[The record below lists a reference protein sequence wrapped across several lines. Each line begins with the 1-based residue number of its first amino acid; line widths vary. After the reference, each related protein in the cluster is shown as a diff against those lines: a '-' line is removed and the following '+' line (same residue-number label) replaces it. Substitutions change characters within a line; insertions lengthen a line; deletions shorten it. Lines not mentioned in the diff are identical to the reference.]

1 MGDEPCVR
9 KFKTWKERKKERNK
23 REKDQTFQLVMS
35 GFVFFIIIVMASCV
49 SVVNFVFLLLITCDW
64 QQKAPQTLN
73 LSVLSLLLCPSALS
87 LHLLIL

>member
-1 MGDEPCVR
+1 M
-9 KFKTWKERKKERNK
+9 ERNK
-23 REKDQTFQLVMS
+23 QTKKQREKDQTFQVVMS
-35 GFVFFIIIVMASCV
+35 GFVFFIIIVMAFCV
-49 SVVNFVFLLLITCDW
+49 SVVNFVFLLLITCDR